1 MNVSLTNEL
10 EQYVAR
16 KVRSGL
22 YHSASEVIR
31 DGLRLLK
38 DRDELQKGRL
48 AAVRQE
54 IEVGMEQLRRGEYT
68 EYDEQTLNQLVV
80 KTKRAGRERLAARGN
95 KAKS

>member
-1 MNVSLTNEL
+1 MNVSLTNAL

-38 DRDELQKGRL
+38 DRDEIQKGRL
-48 AAVRQE
+48 AAVRKE
-54 IEVGMEQLRRGEYT
+54 IEVGLEQLRRAEYT
-68 EYDEQTLNQLVV
+68 EYDEKSLNQLVV
-80 KTKRAGRERLAARGN
+80 KTKRGGRERLAAQRK

>member
-1 MNVSLTNEL
+1 MNISLTSEL
-10 EQYVAR
+10 EQYVTR

-38 DRDELQKGRL
+38 ERDDLHQGRL
-48 AAVRQE
+48 TELRKK
-54 IEVGMEQLRRGEYT
+54 IDSGLEQLRRGEYT
-68 EYDEQTLNQLVV
+68 EYDENTLNELVL
-80 KTKRAGRERLAARGN
+80 KTKRGGRQRLAERGK

>member
-38 DRDELQKGRL
+38 DRDELQKCRL
-48 AAVRQE
+48 AAVRKE
-54 IEVGMEQLRRGEYT
+54 IEVGLEQLRRGDYT
-68 EYDEQTLNQLVV
+68 EYDEESLNQLVA
-80 KTKRAGRERLAARGN
+80 KTKRAGRERLATRGKKAR
-95 KAKS
+95 S